1 MPSNHRTPA
10 ILLFL
15 GSAALLA
22 GAYGFQYLGEMQ
34 PCVLCLYQRVP
45 HAAVLGLTVIAV
57 IAAPR
62 PVVAAWSIAV
72 AGLALLAGAGIAGF
86 HVGVELHWWEG
97 TTECGSTSAADTI
110 AGLRAQLLAKPVVR
124 CDEVPWTLFGI
135 SIAGYHMLISTAMA
149 VFAFWSAAGI
159 AWDKFGRTDRDGAR
173 T

>member
-1 MPSNHRTPA
+1 MPSNQRAPA

-22 GAYGFQYLGEMQ
+22 GAYGFQYLGDMQ

-45 HAAVLGLTVIAV
+45 HAAVLGLTLIAI

-62 PVVAAWSIAV
+62 PAVAAWSIAV

-86 HVGVELHWWEG
+86 HAGVELHWWEG
-97 TTECGSTSAADTI
+97 TAACGSTSAADTI

-124 CDEVPWTLFGI
+124 CDEVPWSLFGI
-135 SIAGYHMLISTAMA
+135 SMAGYNMLISGAMA
-149 VFAFWSAAGI
+149 VFALWSAAGI
-159 AWDKFGRTDRDGAR
+159 AGGESQQTDRDGAA